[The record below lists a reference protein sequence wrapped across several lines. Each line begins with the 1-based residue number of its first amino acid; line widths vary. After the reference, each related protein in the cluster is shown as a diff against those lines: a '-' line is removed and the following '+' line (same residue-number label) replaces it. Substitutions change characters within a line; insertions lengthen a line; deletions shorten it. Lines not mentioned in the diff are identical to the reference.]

1 MTSALPHEE
10 LTISSGQLDLHRLA
24 IQTAA
29 WRRRSARV
37 RSLRIILPLLIL
49 LVLTSLIGWA
59 VARTWINSLEL
70 LRRTA
75 SSEIR
80 MTNPRFYG
88 INGDGQRYVIGAKEA
103 ARSRAAGSD
112 VRLVAPKVDLHG
124 NGEKGNFIQAEKGVY
139 NERSQKLYLTDK
151 VVMSGG
157 PSGMIFQ
164 TEQAEVDSRNNRI
177 DGSKPIE
184 GRGPFGEIKASSF
197 TITDNGKRIIFRGNG
212 ENKVT
217 AVINPTR

>member
-1 MTSALPHEE
+1 MTTAIPHEE
-10 LTISSGQLDLHRLA
+10 QTVAAGTLDLHRLA
-24 IQTAA
+24 VQTAA

-37 RSLRIILPLLIL
+37 RSLRIILPLMILI
-49 LVLTSLIGWA
+49 VLTSLVGWA

-88 INGDGQRYVIGAKEA
+88 INAEGQRYVIGAKEA
-103 ARSRAAGSD
+103 VRAREAGSD
-112 VRLVAPKVDLHG
+112 VRLTAPKVDLQG
-124 NGEKGNFIQAEKGVY
+124 NGEKGNFIQAERGVF
-139 NERSQKLYLTDK
+139 NERSQKLHLTQK

-164 TEQAEVDSRNNRI
+164 TEEAEVDSRNSRI

-197 TITDNGKRIIFRGNG
+197 TITDNGKRIVFRGEG